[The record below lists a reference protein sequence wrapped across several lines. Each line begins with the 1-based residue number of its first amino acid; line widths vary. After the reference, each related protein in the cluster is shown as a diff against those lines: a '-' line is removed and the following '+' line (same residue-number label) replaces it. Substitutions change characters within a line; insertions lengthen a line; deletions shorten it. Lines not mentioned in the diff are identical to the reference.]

1 MFFYIL
7 RPMPGKYAKII
18 EYFTKGGCM
27 MKLIDLHVHSNK
39 SDGTLTPS
47 EVAKLA
53 HSAGLSAIALTDHDT
68 VAGVAECME
77 AGQALGLEVIPGI
90 ELSADFHGKEV
101 HILGLNLDL
110 MNPTLHATLK
120 SFVEAREARNK
131 KMLQKLQ
138 ELGFDITEAD
148 LGKPEE
154 LSIIARPHFARA
166 LMNKGYVKTLDEA
179 FEKYITP
186 GKPAYVKK
194 AAPDYKV
201 CIDLI
206 HAVGGKAILAHP
218 YIYKFTNR
226 NPFPL
231 IEELAYN
238 GLDGV
243 EVIYPKHYDPEVH
256 RLTQYCKGHH
266 LIMTGGSDFHGD
278 NKPDIRIG
286 CGFGRTEVPYTLL
299 EELK

>member
-1 MFFYIL
+1 
-7 RPMPGKYAKII
+7 
-18 EYFTKGGCM
+18 

-47 EVAKLA
+47 EVAHAA
-53 HSAGLSAIALTDHDT
+53 HAAGLSAIALTDHDT
-68 VAGVAECME
+68 VEGVKECAE
-77 AGQALGLEVIPGI
+77 AGEALDLQVIPGI
-90 ELSADFHGKEV
+90 ELSADFHGKEI

-110 MNPTLHATLK
+110 SNPILEATLK
-120 SFVEAREARNK
+120 SFVEARETRNK
-131 KMLQKLQ
+131 QMLKKLQ
-138 ELGFDITEAD
+138 ALGFEITETD
-148 LGKPEE
+148 LGHPEE

-166 LMNKGYVKTLDEA
+166 LMNKGYVQSLNEA

-186 GKPAYVKK
+186 GKPAYVEK

-226 NPFPL
+226 NPFPM

-238 GLDGV
+238 GLDGI

-256 RLTQYCKGHH
+256 RLTQYCKGHG

-278 NKPDIRIG
+278 NKPDIKIG
-286 CGFGRTEVPYTLL
+286 SGYGRTEVPYTIL
-299 EELK
+299 EQL